1 MCVCAN
7 DDNYLLLRVI
17 KMDSAKEELQ
27 KNKVL
32 IDDLQK
38 AVEDS
43 EKNTRTLNDTITNLV
58 CLRAYRFV
66 MFI

>member
-1 MCVCAN
+1 
-7 DDNYLLLRVI
+7 
-17 KMDSAKEELQ
+17 MDSAKEELQ